1 MQAVHADAAAH
12 AMSIRPLPSHVVD
25 QIKSSVIVTS
35 LKAVA
40 CGLLANALDAGAT
53 KVNIAVHYGRGSCA
67 VEDNGSGI
75 EPGEFDHQGGIG
87 KLHHTSRFPPKPSV
101 HGKHGDFLAS
111 LATLSLLSIT
121 SRHQRHLSHNSVSIH
136 NSNVIARN
144 LPALPEQ
151 RLVNFDHGTRVIVRD
166 LFGSMPVRVKQ
177 RAAMTERA
185 ALDREW
191 SALVR
196 EVVALL
202 LAWPTG
208 VTVSLKNS
216 VTQRELRLRP
226 SDQSDA
232 VSRTS
237 RLLIQASLADSSD
250 ADSWVP
256 ISASSGSI
264 TVKGCICENPLASRR
279 SQFISLGI
287 HPVVNEFGT
296 DVLYE
301 EINRVFQNS
310 SFGVVDGDDGQVRD
324 SPKLDG
330 FTGKE
335 LRSRKGIEKW
345 PMFCL
350 KISVNG
356 FTDADD
362 VNKLDVQG
370 QTLTNILNLL
380 KAMCYGFLKKHHH
393 RPRKVQL
400 SSDNSVFS
408 TSKTLSRSRKSS
420 KRQTTS
426 SSSSRANSVPR
437 SLAPS
442 ATQLRADSPFDGWS
456 RVKIGKATLPSASA
470 KTADVQKCEPEA
482 LLPKPL
488 VGEGGKLLRKPFDE
502 PSPEPED
509 MSSSASCSD
518 LVVIT
523 DSGLP
528 SAERATPAEHGPKG
542 QPEREQ
548 SKWLRNVIQSWENPV
563 FETADSSIPRL
574 DVTDDTAHHCGKG
587 DGHVHFDAATMSLSG
602 RVSRDALAQAVVI
615 AQVDKKFILV
625 KLPLED
631 MTPGEP
637 RFEKSSSALVMLDQH
652 AVDER
657 CRLEDLMVDYF
668 VHDPS
673 SGDTKPNTE
682 TLERPLAFEVSSRE
696 HGLLDLYRDHF
707 AAWGIIYNTPP
718 EAKPALEHRKIV
730 VTGLPPSILERC
742 RQEPRLLIN
751 LVRREIWHI
760 ADNGPPRFSR
770 TRRPHADDLGISN
783 FHGCPQGILEMLH
796 SRSCRSA
803 IMFND
808 PLTND
813 ECARLLSRL
822 SRCAFPFQCAH
833 GRPSMAP
840 LVDLGAGGRFG
851 RWQERSRTDGLTW
864 GTWMKESVVTDR
876 QNDTQ
881 ETA

>member
-1 MQAVHADAAAH
+1 MQAVHTPTHAAQPH

-25 QIKSSVIVTS
+25 QIKSSVVITS

-53 KVNIAVHYGRGSCA
+53 KVNIVVHYGRGSCT

-75 EPGEFDHQGGIG
+75 EPDEFNHQGGIG

-101 HGKHGDFLAS
+101 HGKNGDFLAS

-121 SRHQRHLSHNSVSIH
+121 SRHQSHLSHNSVSIH

-144 LPALPEQ
+144 LPALPEH

-185 ALDREW
+185 ALDKEW

-202 LAWPTG
+202 LAWPAG

-237 RLLIQASLADSSD
+237 RLLTQASLADSSD
-250 ADSWVP
+250 AGSWVP
-256 ISASSGSI
+256 ISASLGSI
-264 TVKGCICENPLASRR
+264 TVKGCICENPVASRR

-287 HPVVNEFGT
+287 RPVVNEFGT

-301 EINRVFQNS
+301 EINRIFQNS
-310 SFGVVDGDDGQVRD
+310 SFGVIDGDETQPRD

-330 FTGKE
+330 FIGKE

-345 PMFCL
+345 PMFYL
-350 KISVNG
+350 KIAVDG
-356 FTDADD
+356 FTDSID
-362 VNKLDVQG
+362 VDKLEAQG
-370 QTLTNILNLL
+370 QILTNILNLL

-420 KRQTTS
+420 KRPTASS

-437 SLAPS
+437 NLAPD
-442 ATQLRADSPFDGWS
+442 ATRLRADSPFDGWN

-470 KTADVQKCEPEA
+470 KITDARKSEPEA
-482 LLPKPL
+482 PLPKPL
-488 VGEGGKLLRKPFDE
+488 VGKGGKLLRKPFDE

-509 MSSSASCSD
+509 MFSSASDSD

-528 SAERATPAEHGPKG
+528 STDRATPPEHGMDG

-548 SKWLRNVIQSWENPV
+548 SEWLRNVIQSWENPI
-563 FETADSSIPRL
+563 FETADSSIPRI
-574 DVTDDTAHHCGKG
+574 DNTDHSAHHCGR
-587 DGHVHFDAATMSLSG
+587 DGGVHFDAATMNLNG
-602 RVSRDALAQAVVI
+602 RVSRDGLTKAVVI
-615 AQVDKKFILV
+615 SQVDKKFILV

-631 MTPGEP
+631 TIPKESKV
-637 RFEKSSSALVMLDQH
+637 EKNSSALVMLDQH

-657 CRLEDLMVDYF
+657 CRLEDLMADYF
-668 VHDPS
+668 VHNPS
-673 SGDTKPNTE
+673 SGDTKANVE
-682 TLERPLAFEVSSRE
+682 VLGRPLAFEVSSKE
-696 HGLLDLYRDHF
+696 HSLLGLHRDHF
-707 AAWGIIYNTPP
+707 AAWGIVYTTPF
-718 EAKPALEHRKIV
+718 ETKPASKQRKII

-742 RQEPRLLIN
+742 RQEPRLLIDI
-751 LVRREIWHI
+751 LRKEIWHI
-760 ADNGPPRFSR
+760 ADNGPPRPSL
-770 TRRPHADDLGISN
+770 TRRSQAEAPSISN

-796 SRSCRSA
+796 SRACRSA

-822 SRCAFPFQCAH
+822 SQCAFPFQCAH
-833 GRPSMAP
+833 GRPSIAP

-851 RWQERSRTDGLTW
+851 RWQESASRQDGFTW
-864 GTWMKESVVTDR
+864 GTWMKKSVNTD
-876 QNDTQ
+876 
-881 ETA
+881 